1 MSLWQTLT
9 EKSWLDT
16 GLPAPSQVS
25 WLEHDYTSKQIAL
38 GLFLAIV
45 TVIFSLFAVTFLS
58 HSQYP
63 GFEALSGQP
72 WRPLENSSRLWFNT
86 GLLFLSSLLMH
97 LAVWAQ
103 GSSRPYYALAGLL
116 MAGFFALQFLVA
128 QWLLW
133 QQMSDM
139 GYGLR
144 SNPASSYFFLFTGVH
159 GLHLMG
165 GVVVLIRPLNAIW
178 RRANASAILGSIK
191 LCAIYW
197 HYLLAVWL
205 LLFLLLTRSPET
217 YRYLAALCGLEA

>member
-1 MSLWQTLT
+1 MNLWQALT

-16 GLPAPSQVS
+16 SLPAASRIS
-25 WLEHDYTSKQIAL
+25 WLEQEYTSKQIAL

-45 TVIFSLFAVTFLS
+45 TVVFSLFAVTFLS

-72 WRPLENSSRLWFNT
+72 WRPLEDTSRLWFNT
-86 GLLFLSSLLMH
+86 GLLFLSSLLMQ

-103 GSSRPYYALAGLL
+103 RSGRPYYALAGLL
-116 MAGFFALQFLVA
+116 GSGFFALQFLVA

-133 QQMSDM
+133 QHLSDM

-159 GLHLMG
+159 GLHLLG
-165 GVVVLIRPLNAIW
+165 GVVVLARPLRAIW
-178 RRANASAILGSIK
+178 HKASAPALLGSLK
-191 LCAIYW
+191 LCATYW
-197 HYLLAVWL
+197 HYLLVAWL

>member
-1 MSLWQTLT
+1 MNLWQTLT
-9 EKSWLDT
+9 EKSWLET
-16 GLPAPSQVS
+16 GAPAPSQVS
-25 WLEHDYTSKQIAL
+25 ELEWDYTSKRIAL

-45 TVIFSLFAVTFLS
+45 TVLFSLFAVTFLS

-72 WRPLENSSRLWFNT
+72 WRPLEDTSRLWFNT
-86 GLLFLSSLLMH
+86 GLLLVSSALMQ

-103 GSSRPYYALAGLL
+103 RSGRPYYALAGLL
-116 MAGFFALQFLVA
+116 LSGFFALQFLVA

-139 GYGLR
+139 GYGLG
-144 SNPASSYFFLFTGVH
+144 SNPGSSYLFLFTGIH
-159 GLHLMG
+159 GLHLLG
-165 GVVVLIRPLNAIW
+165 GTMVLVRPLKAFW
-178 RRANASAILGSIK
+178 QQASTAALLSSLR

-205 LLFLLLTRSPET
+205 FLFVLLTRSPET

>member
-1 MSLWQTLT
+1 MNLWQALT

-16 GLPAPSQVS
+16 SIPAPSQIS
-25 WLEHDYTSKQIAL
+25 WLERDYTSKQIAL
-38 GLFLAIV
+38 GLFLTIA
-45 TVIFSLFAVTFLS
+45 TVVFSLFAVTFLS

-72 WRPLENSSRLWFNT
+72 WRPLEDSSRLWVNT
-86 GLLFLSSLLMH
+86 GLLFLSGLLMQ

-103 GSSRPYYALAGLL
+103 GSARPYYALAGLL
-116 MAGFFALQFLVA
+116 ISGFFALQFLVA

-133 QQMSDM
+133 QQLSGM

-159 GLHLMG
+159 GLHLLG
-165 GVVVLIRPLNAIW
+165 GVVVLVRPLRAIW
-178 RRANASAILGSIK
+178 QGASASAVLGSLK